1 MPGSTLDD
9 AMRDFPPRHRA
20 YLDAP
25 AGASLVDRP
34 DTRSPAAFLW
44 WIVRSQGGVLT
55 VSLLVA
61 TAWMVPQTLGPWLFG
76 TTIDAG
82 IVPGDAA
89 ATSYWI
95 TWLAVVTIVG
105 ASCGILFHTLIVRSW
120 LLALYGT
127 THLVTNKTLQLGH
140 VLPRRTPTG
149 EVLSVSGSDGDQFGS
164 FLEILVRAGSQF
176 VAYVV
181 VAAIVLSTSLPLGLV
196 LLLGAPLLVL
206 GATPLLRPLERWQ
219 RIERSRNSDLTS
231 QATDIVAGLRILRGV
246 GGEATFGD
254 NYERQS
260 QRVRH
265 AGVVAGVWQAVIDA
279 VGVLLSGIL
288 LVGLMYLG
296 VREVAAGRLT
306 MGQLIA
312 FLGYGL
318 FLVQPMRSFFEL
330 AHKTTRAL
338 VSARKTIAV
347 LEQEPPWR
355 ASQEPVRLDPT
366 GDLVD
371 EASGFRARGGRLT
384 MLVCAATD
392 EAAALADRLG
402 RYLPGS
408 AEEAVSDELPEELK
422 GKAARAESAR
432 RRAARAQ
439 RAARDEIT
447 AGQAWGV
454 RLGDVDL
461 SCAELAH
468 LRETVLVSDTAA
480 HLFSGTLQEAID
492 PHGRLTRPEAEAAL
506 LAAAAED
513 VYDALPGGWQGV
525 LEERARGL
533 SGGQRQR
540 LVLARALAADAPVLV
555 LVEPTSA
562 VDAHTE
568 ARIGQRLPAARAG
581 RTTVVATT
589 SPLLLRHADDVALV
603 LDGRLV
609 ATGTHEQLLAHEPRY
624 RDVVARSEEVADAM
638 VEVTR

>member
-1 MPGSTLDD
+1 
-9 AMRDFPPRHRA
+9 MRDFPERHSA
-20 YLDAP
+20 YLSMRADA
-25 AGASLVDRP
+25 RP
-34 DTRSPAAFLW
+34 DTRSPAAFLR
-44 WIVRSQGGVLT
+44 WIVLSQRDVLGAAL
-55 VSLLVA
+55 VVA
-61 TAWMVPQTLGPWLFG
+61 TAWMVPQTLGPWLLG
-76 TTIDAG
+76 KTIDAG
-82 IVPGDAA
+82 IVPGDHA
-89 ATSYWI
+89 ATTHWI
-95 TWLAVVTIVG
+95 AWLAVVTIVG
-105 ASCGILFHTLIVRSW
+105 AACGVLFHTLVVRSW

-127 THLVTNKTLQLGH
+127 THLITNKTLQLGH
-140 VLPRRTPTG
+140 VLPQRTPTG

-164 FLEILVRAGSQF
+164 FLEILIRAASQF
-176 VAYVV
+176 VAYLV
-181 VAAIVLSTSLPLGLV
+181 VAAIVLSTSMPLGLL
-196 LLLGAPLLVL
+196 LLLGAPLLVFA
-206 GATPLLRPLERWQ
+206 ATPLLRPLERWQ

-254 NYERQS
+254 NYARQS

-279 VGVLLSGIL
+279 VGVLLSGVL

-296 VREVAAGRLT
+296 VREVAHGRLT
-306 MGQLIA
+306 IGQLIA

-347 LEQEPPWR
+347 LQQEPPWR
-355 ASQEPVRLDPT
+355 APDEPVRLDPT

-371 EASGFRARGGRLT
+371 EASGFCASGGRLT
-384 MLVCAATD
+384 MLVCATTD
-392 EAAALADRLG
+392 DAAALADRLG

-408 AEEAVSDELPEELK
+408 TQEAVSEELPEELK
-422 GKAARAESAR
+422 GLAARAESSRRATARAERAVRDETVAR
-432 RRAARAQ
+432 RS
-439 RAARDEIT
+439 
-447 AGQAWGV
+447 WGV

-461 SCAELAH
+461 SRADLGH
-468 LRETVLVSDTAA
+468 LRETLLVSDTGA
-480 HLFSGTLQEAID
+480 HLFAGTLQQAID
-492 PHGRLTRPEAEAAL
+492 PHGALTREQAETAL
-506 LAAAAED
+506 HAAAAED

-540 LVLARALAADAPVLV
+540 LVLARALATDPPVLV

-568 ARIGQRLPAARAG
+568 ARIGVQLPVARRG

-589 SPLLLRHADDVALV
+589 SPLLLRHADEVALV
-603 LDGRLV
+603 IAGRLV
-609 ATGTHEQLLAHEPRY
+609 AAGTHEKLMSAQPRY
-624 RDVVARSEEVADAM
+624 RNIVLRDGESAQVQR
-638 VEVTR
+638 